1 MVTIARQLAISIERT
16 RLYTET
22 RRAYQDLRNT
32 QEQLLQSEKMSALGR
47 MISGVA
53 HELNNP
59 LTAILGYAQLLEEEG
74 LSKQAKDF
82 LAKLYKQV
90 QRTQKIVHNLLAFS
104 RQQKP
109 AKGKIDLAQILEET
123 LSLKEADLK
132 LNSIQVVRSIQPV
145 PSVVADA
152 HQLEQVFLN
161 IINNAADA
169 IMENSQGGKLE
180 VSIFEAH
187 GCACVEFHDS
197 GPGIAVIDM
206 SRVFDPFYTTKKLG
220 KGTGLGLSIC
230 YGIMKEHNGEIT
242 ASNHP
247 QGGAIFQIRLP
258 LGAGIVD
265 RVLSQ
270 AVPGPAQ
277 NSSVQA
283 AAEPVPRDYPSDVG
297 GGI

>member
-1 MVTIARQLAISIERT
+1 MIVTIARQLAISIERT

-74 LSKQAKDF
+74 LNERARDF

-90 QRTQKIVHNLLAFS
+90 QRTQKIVHNLLSFA

-109 AKGKIDLAQILEET
+109 FKSKIDLAHVLEET
-123 LSLKEADLK
+123 LLLREPDLK
-132 LNSIQVVRSIQPV
+132 LHNILVERSIQPV

-152 HQLEQVFLN
+152 NQLEQVFIN

-169 IMENSQGGKLE
+169 ILEGSRGGNWKSVFSKIAGVRASNSTIQARESLISAAF
-180 VSIFEAH
+180 SI
-187 GCACVEFHDS
+187 
-197 GPGIAVIDM
+197 P
-206 SRVFDPFYTTKKLG
+206 
-220 KGTGLGLSIC
+220 SIPPRNWA
-230 YGIMKEHNGEIT
+230 KAPAWDFRSAT
-242 ASNHP
+242 AS
-247 QGGAIFQIRLP
+247 
-258 LGAGIVD
+258 
-265 RVLSQ
+265 
-270 AVPGPAQ
+270 
-277 NSSVQA
+277 
-283 AAEPVPRDYPSDVG
+283 
-297 GGI
+297 